1 MVLESAPEMA
11 GSSATEA
18 LRERIAQI
26 EEILGEW
33 SREDGTVASW
43 AKHTVGEI
51 QV

>member
-11 GSSATEA
+11 GSSATEV

-33 SREDGTVASW
+33 SREDCIVALW
-43 AKHTVGEI
+43 AEHTMGEI